1 MGKLRFTLT
10 SLLFYVILFLSCFLA
25 ENFAFYTSNP
35 LVGLNRSTSVLIAF
49 LIIVLLLF
57 YYYLEH
63 RKNGLK
69 FDKVLLP
76 LLAICFL
83 LMSVTIIWQKNI
95 GNVDKLIT
103 IVQIFIWMVV
113 LYSIVFTHNRFNA
126 IKRVP
131 TIFAVVFLVF
141 MLICAFIDLFVE
153 GKSIAAIFNGTYNE
167 SGFRFLIY
175 NPNVWAM
182 MLLFGQLSTYL
193 LSIKKFNIFYYISSI
208 VLFLFNI
215 MTTCTTTVFVG
226 GAALILYTVYEAV
239 YIFRSNRKKSIILC
253 ASFFGSIALIAI
265 VSTIL
270 YQSKVV
276 GFVNLFDF
284 LVSHTFVKD
293 YSTFTQRTRIW
304 KEVFNML
311 LENPRN
317 FIFGLGYRTA
327 DAMLETRVGV
337 RTAHNGF
344 IEVFLRH
351 GLIGELVY
359 LSAIG
364 LFVFSVVKLFK
375 KKQYR
380 FAIIGSFLFLA
391 ILIHGCTE
399 STVIFAPNSEGCYL
413 LIAFYLPVV
422 NVLKEKQFNTLK
434 EELDQKE
441 VTPLNKANI
450 SLTVLSIALGLAVSL
465 FIAAF
470 LNTKNNQNVQLVF
483 LIIASS
489 LLVVVLVASIIL
501 SIFVFRGH
509 LLKVLEISFIPSLI
523 TIILGLS
530 FVYFLN
536 YHINPN
542 VFSSVIVFATIFV
555 LYLASYFF
563 ITNKH
568 KKEFVDYCDAQYLK
582 TVLRVTHHFS
592 EKD

>member
-1 MGKLRFTLT
+1 MGKLRLTLT
-10 SLLFYVILFLSCFLA
+10 SLIFYVILFLSCFLA

-63 RKNGLK
+63 RKNELK

-83 LMSVTIIWQKNI
+83 LMSITIIWQKNI

-126 IKRVP
+126 IKRVS
-131 TIFAVVFLVF
+131 TIFAIVFLVF
-141 MLICAFIDLFVE
+141 MLGCAFIDLFVE
-153 GKSIAAIFNGTYNE
+153 GKNIADIFNGTYSE

-182 MLLFGQLSTYL
+182 MLLFGQLTAYL

-208 VLFLFNI
+208 ILFLFII
-215 MTTCTTTVFVG
+215 MTTCTTAVFIG
-226 GAALILYTVYEAV
+226 GASLILYTIYEV
-239 YIFRSNRKKSIILC
+239 IYIFRSNRKKAIILFS
-253 ASFFGSIALIAI
+253 SFFGSIALIAI

-284 LVSHTFVKD
+284 LISHTFVKD

-311 LENPRN
+311 LEAPRN

-364 LFVFSVVKLFK
+364 LFVFSIVKLFK

-380 FAIIGSFLFLA
+380 FAVISSFLFLA

-422 NVLKEKQFNTLK
+422 NVLKEKKFDVLK
-434 EELDQKE
+434 EEVDKQE
-441 VTPLNKANI
+441 VVPIDKANI
-450 SLTVLSIALGLAVSL
+450 SLNVFSLALGLVASL
-465 FIAAF
+465 FIASF
-470 LNTKNNQNVQLVF
+470 LNTLNNQNVRMVF
-483 LIIASS
+483 LIVATS
-489 LLVVVLVASIIL
+489 LLAIVLIATLIL
-501 SIFVFRGH
+501 SVTVFKGH
-509 LLKVLEISFIPSLI
+509 ILKVLETSFAPLLI

-542 VFSSVIVFATIFV
+542 VFGSVIVFITIFV
-555 LYLASYFF
+555 LYVASYFF
-563 ITNKH
+563 IPNKN
-568 KKEFVDYCDAQYLK
+568 KKDFVDYCDRQYLRI
-582 TVLRVTHHFS
+582 VSRIQ
-592 EKD
+592 

>member
-10 SLLFYVILFLSCFLA
+10 SLLFYIILFLSCFLA

-83 LMSVTIIWQKNI
+83 LMSITIIWQKNI

-103 IVQIFIWMVV
+103 IAQIFIWMVV
-113 LYSIVFTHNRFNA
+113 LYSILFTHNRFNA
-126 IKRVP
+126 IKKVS
-131 TIFAVVFLVF
+131 TIFAIVFLVF
-141 MLICAFIDLFVE
+141 ILGCAFIDLFVE
-153 GKSIAAIFNGTYNE
+153 GKNFVAIFNGTYSE

-175 NPNVWAM
+175 HHNAWAM
-182 MLLFGQLSTYL
+182 MLLFGQLTAYL

-208 VLFLFNI
+208 ILFLFII
-215 MTTCTTTVFVG
+215 MTTSTTAVFIG
-226 GAALILYTVYEAV
+226 GASLILYTVYEV
-239 YIFRSNRKKSIILC
+239 IYIFRSNRKKAIILFV
-253 ASFFGSIALIAI
+253 SFFGSIALIAL

-276 GFVNLFDF
+276 EFVNLFNY
-284 LVSHTFVKD
+284 LLSRTFIKD
-293 YSTFTQRTRIW
+293 YSNFSNRTFIW

-351 GLIGELVY
+351 GLLGELVY
-359 LSAIG
+359 LNAIG
-364 LFVFSVVKLFK
+364 LFVFSIVKLFK

-380 FAIIGSFLFLA
+380 FAVISSFLFLA

-422 NVLKEKQFNTLK
+422 NVLKEKKFDVLK
-434 EELDQKE
+434 EQVDKQE
-441 VTPLNKANI
+441 VVPIDKANI
-450 SLTVLSIALGLAVSL
+450 SLNVFSLALGLVASL
-465 FIAAF
+465 FIASF
-470 LNTKNNQNVQLVF
+470 LNALNNQNVRMVF
-483 LIIASS
+483 LIVASS
-489 LLVVVLVASIIL
+489 LLALVLIASLIL
-501 SIFVFRGH
+501 SVTVFKGH
-509 LLKVLEISFIPSLI
+509 ILKVLETSFVPLLI

-542 VFSSVIVFATIFV
+542 VFGSVIVFIIIFV
-555 LYLASYFF
+555 LYFASYFF
-563 ITNKH
+563 IPNKN
-568 KKEFVDYCDAQYLK
+568 KKDFVDYCDRQYLRM
-582 TVLRVTHHFS
+582 VSRIQ
-592 EKD
+592 